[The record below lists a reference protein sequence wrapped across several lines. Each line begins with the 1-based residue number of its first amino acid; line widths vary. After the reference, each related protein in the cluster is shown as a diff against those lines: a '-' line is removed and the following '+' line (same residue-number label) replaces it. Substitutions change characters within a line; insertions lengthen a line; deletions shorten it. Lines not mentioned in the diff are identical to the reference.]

1 MVTKD
6 NSGSVITRHA
16 RTTDNTDLNTSEEV
30 VVRNVDSMSFL
41 FLNRLEQFIG
51 KANVTPSALNLM
63 RVQTVSAIEFLKSN
77 GFVERLGGQ
86 LIDGDIVELV
96 AHPLLKDRVLI
107 TLSLEIPYPAN
118 NIEVHLT
125 V

>member
-1 MVTKD
+1 M
-6 NSGSVITRHA
+6 
-16 RTTDNTDLNTSEEV
+16 
-30 VVRNVDSMSFL
+30 RNVDSMSFL

>member
-1 MVTKD
+1 M
-6 NSGSVITRHA
+6 
-16 RTTDNTDLNTSEEV
+16 
-30 VVRNVDSMSFL
+30 VVRNVDSMSYL
-41 FLNRLEQFIG
+41 FLRRLDQFIG

-77 GFVERLGGQ
+77 GFVERLGSQ
-86 LIDGDIVELV
+86 LIDGDIVELAV
-96 AHPLLKDRVLI
+96 HPLLKDRVII
-107 TLSLEIPYPAN
+107 TLTLTIPYPAN